1 MSYFL
6 LFFLLIALTN
16 FVGSYYLQFFL
27 PNIYNA
33 INGNYFKKI
42 AVSMTIGFIIIVSI
56 TAVYNTVFKTVFN
69 WSFFFLSIPIMQKI
83 SVRNKVAIIKIETSS
98 PKTRFYFVLTILL
111 VFSYNFILYY
121 RFDNFIFFDLVL
133 YSKVASGIIEHGNES
148 SLVTVGDFTKTS
160 NLFLYHYGDLW
171 LTGLLAKVF
180 HLSSTF
186 CLVYVVYPFLHLVLL
201 LSTVSLFNKKN
212 IWFLMLGIGLLYG
225 SKLFLNIDYD
235 NEALNQ
241 IERYRG
247 FPSNVFFNKLFPIY
261 GLFLLG
267 VILYKEKFQAHA
279 FVVFSFI
286 PVFYATTTPALAGIA
301 VGLICMTFINKK
313 MKFEAWDIKYHNSFL
328 ILGSILFLIV
338 FSSKLSD
345 ETPVSL
351 PLQLYSFK
359 TYVVLFVE
367 TMIKVFTEYFLIF
380 FLLIYLTFKSKG
392 KILFNPL
399 IFIAIIGILSGFI
412 FIYMHAPGISDIDQA
427 INNISPVLL
436 LIVGIEIVPLIKIK
450 FQKIAAVFMMTC
462 GLLNLS
468 YFYLNPEDWAIRK
481 TSVTLSPDFTKNVR
495 GYASN
500 FDGKIRSCSIKENGN
515 YAAGSRWNFDA
526 HNQFQDIFKYNI
538 DFPLEIGFLFATKT
552 NMEDVEDHPY
562 FKMYK
567 DKKVT
572 SKRVLSFMKSKRI
585 NHLFISDFKSID
597 SEIKQHFTLLFLDK
611 KTGGSFWK
619 LKKY

>member
-1 MSYFL
+1 
-6 LFFLLIALTN
+6 
-16 FVGSYYLQFFL
+16 
-27 PNIYNA
+27 
-33 INGNYFKKI
+33 
-42 AVSMTIGFIIIVSI
+42 
-56 TAVYNTVFKTVFN
+56 
-69 WSFFFLSIPIMQKI
+69 
-83 SVRNKVAIIKIETSS
+83 
-98 PKTRFYFVLTILL
+98 
-111 VFSYNFILYY
+111 
-121 RFDNFIFFDLVL
+121 
-133 YSKVASGIIEHGNES
+133 
-148 SLVTVGDFTKTS
+148 
-160 NLFLYHYGDLW
+160 
-171 LTGLLAKVF
+171 
-180 HLSSTF
+180 
-186 CLVYVVYPFLHLVLL
+186 
-201 LSTVSLFNKKN
+201 
-212 IWFLMLGIGLLYG
+212 
-225 SKLFLNIDYD
+225 
-235 NEALNQ
+235 
-241 IERYRG
+241 
-247 FPSNVFFNKLFPIY
+247 
-261 GLFLLG
+261 
-267 VILYKEKFQAHA
+267 
-279 FVVFSFI
+279 
-286 PVFYATTTPALAGIA
+286 
-301 VGLICMTFINKK
+301 